1 LIKELNREIEAI
13 IKRTQREVGNLDL
26 NSLGQIDSIISD
38 VIEEVATIGYE
49 MGQEEMKERILDINS
64 LSDQGQMKEIDK
76 EREVFGLIINPSEDV
91 VNYYKFKYKL

>member
-1 LIKELNREIEAI
+1 MIKELNREIEAI

-26 NSLGQIDSIISD
+26 SSLGQIDSIISD